1 MYCIILSYRAVA
13 NNYIFRRTLTYEI
26 KVMKKYETAN
36 QLSDLEEKRRILIT
50 RINNWREVQLSY
62 VPEIGSLVASATS
75 NILSGVL
82 AGEDVPL
89 FLPSSLSPNLQTNPG
104 FMKSLAHE
112 VQLRIAQANDA
123 LADIRHNLRTISG
136 LWQFKKVNISG
147 TGNRPNTRMRSL
159 FNRFNHRMRQSVL
172 RYRAARSAL
181 IAANHDSGHEW
192 KDRLLDLK
200 DSDVRGP
207 GKDNFYLQE
216 SGKANYGASKGR
228 YEISWIW
235 LVPQSK
241 LEVDRNSSEQV
252 FDEGLRVEWSKSQA
266 RKMRW
271 EEEVQIIQEEM
282 RRTIVYYEWKEQWW
296 LKQNGRQ
303 ASDGSI
309 QHGITAYSQKQAY
322 YCKCLAESFAMAWLP
337 LFQSEN
343 IKPEWGKRYD
353 RLISGS
359 TSMPLGV
366 ENETSEDENCEE
378 ENEEEPEG
386 RYDAFDLDN

>member
-1 MYCIILSYRAVA
+1 
-13 NNYIFRRTLTYEI
+13 
-26 KVMKKYETAN
+26 MKKYETQT
-36 QLSDLEEKRRILIT
+36 QLADLEEKRRILIT
-50 RINNWREVQLSY
+50 RINKWREVQLSY
-62 VPEIGSLVASATS
+62 IPNIGSLVANTTSKLLSAA
-75 NILSGVL
+75 L
-82 AGEDVPL
+82 AAEDVPL
-89 FLPSSLSPNLQTNPG
+89 FLPSSLSPNLQTTPG
-104 FMKSLAHE
+104 FSKSLAHE
-112 VQLRIAQANDA
+112 VQLRIAQADDA

-172 RYRAARSAL
+172 RYRTARSAL
-181 IAANHDSGHEW
+181 IAANSGQQCG
-192 KDRLLDLK
+192 DRLLDLK

-207 GKDNFYLQE
+207 GKDDFYLQE
-216 SGKANYGASKGR
+216 SEKANYGASKGR

-241 LEVDRNSSEQV
+241 SEVDTNSSEQV

-271 EEEVQIIQEEM
+271 EEEVEIIQEEM

-296 LKQNGRQ
+296 LKQNARQ

-322 YCKCLAESFAMAWLP
+322 YCKCLADGFAMAWLP
-337 LFQSEN
+337 FLRSEG
-343 IKPEWGKRYD
+343 IKPEWGHRYD
-353 RLISGS
+353 QLISGKKS
-359 TSMPLGV
+359 GSGVPLGE
-366 ENETSEDENCEE
+366 ENETSEEENYDG
-378 ENEEEPEG
+378 ENEEEPKL
-386 RYDAFDLDN
+386 RFDAFELDN

>member
-1 MYCIILSYRAVA
+1 
-13 NNYIFRRTLTYEI
+13 
-26 KVMKKYETAN
+26 MKKYATQK
-36 QLSDLEEKRRILIT
+36 QLADLEEKRQVLIS
-50 RINNWREVQLSY
+50 RINKWREVQLSY
-62 VPEIGSLVASATS
+62 IPGIGSLVANTTSKLLSAALTAEEIS
-75 NILSGVL
+75 
-82 AGEDVPL
+82 L
-89 FLPSSLSPNLQTNPG
+89 FLPSSLSSNLQTTPG
-104 FMKSLAHE
+104 FAKSLAHE

-172 RYRAARSAL
+172 CYRAARSAL
-181 IAANHDSGHEW
+181 IAADLGQQWEDSL
-192 KDRLLDLK
+192 KDLK

-207 GKDNFYLQE
+207 GKDDFYFQDA
-216 SGKANYGASKGR
+216 GKEKYGASKGR

-241 LEVDRNSSEQV
+241 SELATNSSEQV

-296 LKQNGRQ
+296 LQNARQ
-303 ASDGSI
+303 ATGDDSI
-309 QHGITAYSQKQAY
+309 QHGITAYSQKQAH
-322 YCKCLAESFAMAWLP
+322 YCKCLAESFAMVWLP
-337 LFQSEN
+337 FLQSEG
-343 IKPEWGKRYD
+343 IKPEWEHRYD
-353 RLISGS
+353 
-359 TSMPLGV
+359 
-366 ENETSEDENCEE
+366 
-378 ENEEEPEG
+378 
-386 RYDAFDLDN
+386 